1 MCSTTGVGVLG
12 AAHVQ
17 HLSSMCTTSFHH
29 SFSLSIILLPL
40 PCKWLERTAAE
51 YLGWVRI
58 WVCAK
63 GGDRHCEQKQDTPVQ
78 VSNSELKLS
87 SLSCISWRASLGK
100 MKRLKLRCQR
110 LKSLGS
116 SKSPLIPCFQ
126 RAEII
131 QMLSSFSTERQ
142 TALNSFIQF
151 HHVFFFKTRL
161 QRRCLNEWQPEH

>member
-1 MCSTTGVGVLG
+1 MHHFISPLLLTFNHSPSPSRQVAGKDSCWVPGMSENLSLCKGRWQALWAEAGYPSSGEQLWAEAFLPVLY
-12 AAHVQ
+12 
-17 HLSSMCTTSFHH
+17 LLE
-29 SFSLSIILLPL
+29 SFSGKNEEI
-40 PCKWLERTAAE
+40 
-51 YLGWVRI
+51 
-58 WVCAK
+58 
-63 GGDRHCEQKQDTPVQ
+63 
-78 VSNSELKLS
+78 
-87 SLSCISWRASLGK
+87 K
-100 MKRLKLRCQR
+100 MKCQR

>member
-1 MCSTTGVGVLG
+1 MHHFISPLLLTFNHSPSPSLQVAGKDSCWVPGMSENLSLCKGRWQALWAEAGYPSSGEQLWAEAFLLVLY
-12 AAHVQ
+12 
-17 HLSSMCTTSFHH
+17 LLE
-29 SFSLSIILLPL
+29 SFSGKNGEI
-40 PCKWLERTAAE
+40 
-51 YLGWVRI
+51 
-58 WVCAK
+58 
-63 GGDRHCEQKQDTPVQ
+63 
-78 VSNSELKLS
+78 
-87 SLSCISWRASLGK
+87 K
-100 MKRLKLRCQR
+100 MKCQR

-131 QMLSSFSTERQ
+131 QMRSSFSTERQ

>member
-1 MCSTTGVGVLG
+1 MYNTCLACAPLHFTTPS
-12 AAHVQ
+12 HFQ
-17 HLSSMCTTSFHH
+17 
-29 SFSLSIILLPL
+29 SFSFPFPASGWKGQLLST
-40 PCKWLERTAAE
+40 WDEWESEFVQR
-51 YLGWVRI
+51 
-58 WVCAK
+58 
-63 GGDRHCEQKQDTPVQ
+63 GDRHCEQKQDTPVQ

-131 QMLSSFSTERQ
+131 QMRSSFSTERQ

>member
-1 MCSTTGVGVLG
+1 MHHFISPLLLTFNHSPSPSLQVAGKDSCWVPGMSEN
-12 AAHVQ
+12 
-17 HLSSMCTTSFHH
+17 LS
-29 SFSLSIILLPL
+29 L
-40 PCKWLERTAAE
+40 CKGRWQALWAE
-51 YLGWVRI
+51 AGY
-58 WVCAK
+58 
-63 GGDRHCEQKQDTPVQ
+63 PVQ

-131 QMLSSFSTERQ
+131 QMRSSFSTERQ

>member
-1 MCSTTGVGVLG
+1 MYNTCLACAPLHFTTPS
-12 AAHVQ
+12 HFQ
-17 HLSSMCTTSFHH
+17 
-29 SFSLSIILLPL
+29 SFSFPFPASGWKGQLLSTWDEWESEFVQREVTGTVSRSRIPSSGEQLWAEAFLPVLYLLESFSG
-40 PCKWLERTAAE
+40 KNEE
-51 YLGWVRI
+51 I
-58 WVCAK
+58 
-63 GGDRHCEQKQDTPVQ
+63 
-78 VSNSELKLS
+78 
-87 SLSCISWRASLGK
+87 K
-100 MKRLKLRCQR
+100 MKCQR

>member
-1 MCSTTGVGVLG
+1 MYNTCLACAPLHFTTPS
-12 AAHVQ
+12 HFQ
-17 HLSSMCTTSFHH
+17 
-29 SFSLSIILLPL
+29 SFSFPFPASGWKGQLLSTWDEWESEFVQREVTGTVSRSRIPSSGEQLWAEAFLLVL
-40 PCKWLERTAAE
+40 YLLESFSGKNGE
-51 YLGWVRI
+51 I
-58 WVCAK
+58 
-63 GGDRHCEQKQDTPVQ
+63 
-78 VSNSELKLS
+78 
-87 SLSCISWRASLGK
+87 K
-100 MKRLKLRCQR
+100 MKCQR

-131 QMLSSFSTERQ
+131 QMRSSFSTERQ